1 VRADG
6 PGLTDFAVQIR
17 DLRHRFGAREAL
29 AGLSLDVAPGELLA
43 LLGPNGSG
51 KTTLFRILSTALV
64 PTGGSVAVFGADV
77 VRSPA
82 RARRSLG
89 VVFQA
94 PSLDRKLTAAEN
106 LRHQGHLYGL
116 AGRELEVRIAA
127 ALERVGVADRA
138 AERIERLSGGL
149 ARRVE
154 LAKGLLHRP
163 RLLLLDEPTTG
174 LDPSA
179 RREFWSYLEG
189 VRAEAGA
196 TVVLTTHLM
205 DEAERG
211 DRLAVLDE
219 GRLVAL
225 GVPAAL
231 KAEIGG
237 EVLTLASEEPEA
249 LAEGIARR
257 FDFPARVVER
267 SVRIERAR
275 AHDLVPLLVD
285 AFPGAIRGLTLGKPT
300 LDDVFVHRTGHH
312 FSHGGDGPDG
322 GSA

>member
-6 PGLTDFAVQIR
+6 PGLTDFAVEIR
-17 DLRHRFGAREAL
+17 ELRQRFGEREAL
-29 AGLSLDVAPGELLA
+29 AGVSLDVPAGELLA

-51 KTTLFRILSTALV
+51 KTTLFHILSTALV
-64 PTGGSVAVFGADV
+64 PSAGSVAVFGEDA
-77 VRSPA
+77 VRHPA
-82 RARRSLG
+82 RARRALG

-106 LRHQGHLYGL
+106 LRHQGRLYGL
-116 AGRELEVRIAA
+116 RGRDLASRIVS

-138 AERIERLSGGL
+138 ADRTERLSGEL

-174 LDPSA
+174 LDPTA
-179 RREFWSYLEG
+179 RREFWSYLDA
-189 VRAEAGA
+189 VRTDSGA

-205 DEAERG
+205 DEADRG
-211 DRLAVLDE
+211 DRVAVLDA

-225 GVPAAL
+225 DTPAAL

-237 EVLTLASEEPEA
+237 DVITVATDDPPA
-249 LAEGIARR
+249 LAAGITRR
-257 FDFPARVVER
+257 FDCPARVVER
-267 SVRIERAR
+267 AVSIEMAR
-275 AHDLVPLLVD
+275 AHEFVPRLVD
-285 AFPGAIRGLTLGKPT
+285 AFPDAIRGLSLGKPT

-312 FSHGGDGPDG
+312 FGRDGEGDGR
-322 GSA
+322 